1 MTDEQIMQGL
11 KWCYQVEGS
20 CGDCPYRPDDIKK
33 AKCHDRLG
41 NDVIELIE
49 RQKAEIK
56 MLKTENER
64 VKTNIY
70 KMAIDKALAEKARAE
85 AIKEFAEKLKEKIIS
100 ETAYGCDCS
109 QHSGYYDYSL
119 KIGDIPEYIDN
130 LVKEMVGD
138 SNAE

>member
-70 KMAIDKALAEKARAE
+70 KMAIDKALAEKAKAE
-85 AIKEFAEKLKEKIIS
+85 AIKEFEERLKEKAKEGPFWYIHV
-100 ETAYGCDCS
+100 D
-109 QHSGYYDYSL
+109 D
-119 KIGDIPEYIDN
+119 IDN
-130 LVKEMVGD
+130 LAKEMGCG
-138 SNAE
+138 E